1 MLKLHTAVLIDL
13 ITHTSLDPEIYNQE
27 AHYKWYCEVAEYL
40 KRIIEITDIENIVY
54 ASYGS
59 RNETT
64 DVCTDIVFKNTD
76 MFPNH
81 LNKVSGYSEY
91 SYEEYFNDK
100 NILLVGHSF
109 YTCIAQRELG
119 FNNLIKNPAI
129 GGVYCSP
136 PLTGYYGVGPGVTP
150 ESEFEIHK
158 QPISVVKA
166 TDRDFED
173 DWRVRWER
181 RELADIYRVFK
192 CEPINS

>member
-13 ITHTSLDPEIYNQE
+13 ITHTSLDLKIYNRQ

-64 DVCTDIVFKNTD
+64 DVCTDIVFKNTN

-81 LNKVSGYSEY
+81 LNKVSGYSAY
-91 SYEEYFNDK
+91 SHEEYFNNK
-100 NILLVGHSF
+100 NILLVGYSF
-109 YTCIAQRELG
+109 YNCIAQRELG
-119 FNNLIKNPAI
+119 FSNLIKNPAI

-150 ESEFEIHK
+150 ESNNSF
-158 QPISVVKA
+158 SVS
-166 TDRDFED
+166 
-173 DWRVRWER
+173 W
-181 RELADIYRVFK
+181 L
-192 CEPINS
+192 

>member
-13 ITHTSLDPEIYNQE
+13 ITHTSLDLKIYNRQ

-64 DVCTDIVFKNTD
+64 DVCTDIVFKNTN

-81 LNKVSGYSEY
+81 LNKVSGYSAY
-91 SYEEYFNDK
+91 SHEEYFNNK
-100 NILLVGHSF
+100 NILLVGYSF
-109 YTCIAQRELG
+109 YNCIAQRELG
-119 FNNLIKNPAI
+119 FSNLIKNPAI

-158 QPISVVKA
+158 QPIGVTKA
-166 TDRDFED
+166 TDRDFEND
-173 DWRVRWER
+173 CRVRWER
-181 RELADIYRVFK
+181 KELADIYRVFK